1 MGHRDLK
8 NSARGARSSGASRR
22 GGGGV
27 MMGVIIGLIVGVA
40 AVVGVVMYF
49 NRAGTPFTNLQ
60 KMEHTAS
67 GAQGAATTQVLSPGI
82 SINEASGAGNGP
94 VDAPPP
100 PGQAEALPAAPPA
113 TAPAAAPAGTA
124 PSAAAR
130 PQQPPA
136 AKTGKDGQRFD
147 FYKILPGQVDAVT
160 SDDRAGAVSAHTD
173 ASTPKKPYLQLGAF
187 QNQDD
192 ADNLK
197 AKLALAGIEAT
208 IQSVEVPGKG
218 LVHRV
223 RIGPFSRQ
231 EDIDRVRAQLR
242 QNGIETQSRAAN

>member
-1 MGHRDLK
+1 
-8 NSARGARSSGASRR
+8 
-22 GGGGV
+22 

-60 KMEHTAS
+60 KMERTAS
-67 GAQGAATTQVLSPGI
+67 GPNAAQAPQVLTPGI
-82 SINEASGAGNGP
+82 SINDAGVASGAANGP

-100 PGQAEALPAAPPA
+100 PGQAAAPATPA
-113 TAPAAAPAGTA
+113 PVPGSAAPAAAATA
-124 PSAAAR
+124 TGKPQPSAA
-130 PQQPPA
+130 PA
-136 AKTGKDGQRFD
+136 KNGKDGQRFD

-160 SDDRAGAVSAHTD
+160 ADDRSSSTAAHVD
-173 ASTPKKPYLQLGAF
+173 NSSPKKPYLQLGAF

-197 AKLALAGIEAT
+197 ARLALAGIEAT
-208 IQSVEVPGKG
+208 IQSADVAGKG

-231 EDIDRVRAQLR
+231 EDVDRVRAQLR
-242 QNGIETQSRAAN
+242 QNGIDVPTRSTN